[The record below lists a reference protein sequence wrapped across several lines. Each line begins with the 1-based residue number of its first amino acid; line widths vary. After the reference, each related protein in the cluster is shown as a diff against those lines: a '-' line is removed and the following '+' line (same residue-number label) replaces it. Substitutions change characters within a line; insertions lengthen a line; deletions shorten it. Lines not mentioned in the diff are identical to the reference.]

1 MAVIYLAG
9 GCFWG
14 AEKFFSQIHGVIATE
29 VGYAN
34 GSTDETTY
42 EAVCTG
48 SGHAETVRVEY
59 DEKSLPLSF
68 LLSLFYEAIN
78 PVSVNRQGGDAG
90 IQYRTGI
97 YYVDDKDRPV
107 IVASIERSRLP
118 RKAFPAARADA
129 SRRLIATA
137 SIAASRSIA
146 ERAQA
151 SPSGVSC
158 SWKLRPS
165 RACGRRAMSR
175 RLSRRLIMPVMPPE
189 VTGT

>member
-1 MAVIYLAG
+1 MENIKEIYLAG

-14 AEKFFSQIHGVIATE
+14 TEKYFSQIRGVIATE

-34 GSTDETTY
+34 GSTDDTTY

-59 DEKSLPLSF
+59 DENILPLSF

-97 YYVDDKDRPV
+97 YYVDEKDRP
-107 IVASIERSRLP
+107 IIAASIEELQKRLDKP
-118 RKAFPAARADA
+118 VAIEVKRLSNYCRAEEYHQKYLDKNPGGYCHIGKSKFAEAAAARP
-129 SRRLIATA
+129 TA
-137 SIAASRSIA
+137 
-146 ERAQA
+146 AQL
-151 SPSGVSC
+151 GQINE
-158 SWKLRPS
+158 
-165 RACGRRAMSR
+165 G
-175 RLSRRLIMPVMPPE
+175 
-189 VTGT
+189 

>member
-1 MAVIYLAG
+1 MVVIYLAG

-14 AEKFFSQIHGVIATE
+14 TEKYFAQIRGVIATE

-34 GSTDETTY
+34 GSTDDTTY

-59 DEKSLPLSF
+59 DENILPLSF

-97 YYVDDKDRPV
+97 YYVDEKDRP
-107 IVASIERSRLP
+107 IIAASIEELQKRLDKP
-118 RKAFPAARADA
+118 VAIEVK
-129 SRRLIATA
+129 
-137 SIAASRSIA
+137 
-146 ERAQA
+146 
-151 SPSGVSC
+151 
-158 SWKLRPS
+158 
-165 RACGRRAMSR
+165 
-175 RLSRRLIMPVMPPE
+175 RLSKIGRAHV
-189 VTGT
+189 